1 MKKQIRSILLALCM
15 VLCLVPTAVLAA
27 DEMHNVTVKA
37 AAGGKVSTDGTNWSD
52 SVVVSAA
59 NGTTL
64 GDRVQY
70 TPDEGYKLDGVTAV
84 TAIKKVVASAANMIR
99 FPRLFAI
106 CAPPRRFRQIGAA
119 ISRRILK
126 AENEPSAP
134 PIAGNTEI

>member
-1 MKKQIRSILLALCM
+1 MI
-15 VLCLVPTAVLAA
+15 LCLVPVSVLAA

-70 TPDEGYKLDGVTAV
+70 KPDEGYKLNGVTAA
-84 TAIKKVVASAANMIR
+84 TAIKKVVASAANTAADEGKGDLYPAGDNSRGSSQERWIFMYMRTR
-99 FPRLFAI
+99 FLQR
-106 CAPPRRFRQIGAA
+106 
-119 ISRRILK
+119 
-126 AENEPSAP
+126 SAP
-134 PIAGNTEI
+134 PQK